1 LNRRLATGG
10 DSELQNVCV
19 WNKHNAG
26 MGTLYRSKHE
36 LIFRWK
42 NGTEPH
48 VNNFEL
54 GQFGP
59 SRSNVS
65 GFEPGS

>member
-1 LNRRLATGG
+1 MPAWALFTG
-10 DSELQNVCV
+10 
-19 WNKHNAG
+19 
-26 MGTLYRSKHE
+26 RE
-36 LIFRWK
+36 LIFIWK

-59 SRSNVS
+59 
-65 GFEPGS
+65 